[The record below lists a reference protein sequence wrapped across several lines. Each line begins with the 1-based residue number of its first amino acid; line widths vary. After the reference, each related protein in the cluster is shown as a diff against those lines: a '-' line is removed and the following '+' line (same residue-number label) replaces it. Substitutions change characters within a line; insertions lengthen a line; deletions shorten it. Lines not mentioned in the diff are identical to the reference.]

1 MLRALLRD
9 SVIYSLATLLSRGL
23 VILMVP
29 LYTRLLTPADFGAL
43 ELITILVVLVNLIV
57 PLEVGQGLAR
67 FWHDAAD
74 DEARAR
80 LASTTQL
87 FSLAMYTLFLIAGMT
102 CSGQL
107 SFWLLGS
114 AEYSDALQL
123 GLCLAAANGMFFSL
137 QNQFRWLLQP
147 KAYAMTSVL
156 HGVLLAFCSIL
167 LAHYMRSPLLGIL
180 AGQLLAA
187 CMAGLLAALRLRGW
201 WRLDLHAEDL
211 RRLLAFSWP
220 LALSGVATYASLYAG
235 RLVLNHLASLDEV
248 AIYGLASRVAGI
260 VVFLLVGVQG
270 ALTPLIYAHHERPET
285 RNQLAI
291 LFSGF
296 AAAALLACLM
306 MALFASDLVTVFG
319 PTSYAEAAP
328 LIGLLAPAA
337 LMTQMYVFA
346 PGIALAKKSLWQL
359 SIFLLSAA
367 TCIGLSYLLVPGMGV
382 KGAAWATLL
391 SAIVFLT
398 SWLLVSQRFYSIPF
412 RSPQLICALLIYAAL
427 LLLDAAM
434 PWKSW
439 EGTMVL
445 ACKLVLLLA
454 MAASLFL
461 LGLVRWQDLRRIR
474 MKR

>member
-9 SVIYSLATLLSRGL
+9 SAIYSLATLLSRGL

-43 ELITILVVLVNLIV
+43 ELITILVVLANLIV
-57 PLEVGQGLAR
+57 PMEVGQGLAR
-67 FWHDAAD
+67 FWHEAPD
-74 DEARAR
+74 DEARSR
-80 LASTTQL
+80 LASTTQF
-87 FSLAMYTLFLIAGMT
+87 FSLAMYTLFLMAGMA
-102 CSGQL
+102 CAGPL
-107 SFWLLGS
+107 SLWLLGS
-114 AEYSDALQL
+114 AAYSEALQL

-156 HGVLLAFCSIL
+156 HGALLALGSIL
-167 LAHYMRSPLLGIL
+167 LAHYMSSPLLGIL

-187 CMAGLLAALRLRGW
+187 CVAGLLAALRLRGW
-201 WRLDLHAEDL
+201 WRMGLQTEDL

-248 AIYGLASRVAGI
+248 ALYGLASRVAGI

-270 ALTPLIYAHHERPET
+270 ALTPLIYAHHERAET
-285 RNQLAI
+285 RGQLAT

-296 AAAALLACLM
+296 AAAALLACLV
-306 MALFASDLVTVFG
+306 MALFASDLVMLFG
-319 PTSYAEAAP
+319 PASYAEAAP

-359 SIFLLSAA
+359 SIFLLSAL
-367 TCIGLSYLLVPGMGV
+367 TCIGFSYLLVPSMGV

-391 SAIVFLT
+391 SAIVFLI

-412 RSPQLICALLIYAAL
+412 RWPQLTCAMLIYAGL
-427 LLLDAAM
+427 LLIDAAM

-439 EGTMVL
+439 EGSLIL
-445 ACKLVLLLA
+445 ACKLALLMA
-454 MAASLFL
+454 MAASFFL
-461 LGLVRWQDLRRIR
+461 LGLLRWQDLRRIR
-474 MKR
+474 IKR